1 MNACSGPIWAG
12 CVPAPRPMNQR
23 TTVPP
28 FGPGPAAIGGGV
40 MLTVDGDGSGV
51 WVVAAVEGALLGL
64 GEAVAPH
71 ALATIVTRLR
81 IATVVRGPERIR
93 CIAGLLLYAVDW
105 SMGFLCRDRARWGV
119 DVRRRSPVAGRL
131 RAGASRRSTRA
142 GSARWPGS
150 PGAGRVALRRRPR
163 SGGGPSRGPSPR
175 SAGGRW

>member
-1 MNACSGPIWAG
+1 MKACSGPIWAG

-51 WVVAAVEGALLGL
+51 WVAVAVEGALLGL

-93 CIAGLLLYAVDW
+93 GIAGLLLYAVDW
-105 SMGFLCRDRARWGV
+105 SMSASVVIGACWGV
-119 DVRRRSPVAGRL
+119 DVRRRLPVAGRL
-131 RAGASRRSTRA
+131 RAGAS
-142 GSARWPGS
+142 
-150 PGAGRVALRRRPR
+150 PR
-163 SGGGPSRGPSPR
+163 
-175 SAGGRW
+175 